1 MNQNDPN
8 ANIEGRVRTTRILWI
23 ALLLSIGNFFVFT
36 VLAKPEGNLTPNPT
50 LSLILLGVGIVTT
63 LTSFLV
69 RNILLTRAMNQ
80 QQPPLVQQAYVA
92 GWAVNEVAA
101 LLGVAD
107 RFVTGHPHYYI
118 LLIISALG
126 LLLQFPRREHV
137 LNAAFKSTG
146 F

>member
-1 MNQNDPN
+1 MNDPN
-8 ANIEGRVRTTRILWI
+8 ADIEARIRTTRILWI
-23 ALLLSIGNFFVFT
+23 ALLLSIGNFFVLT
-36 VLAKPEGNLTPNPT
+36 ILQKPSEDVSPNPT
-50 LSLILLGVGIVTT
+50 LSLILLGIGISTT
-63 LTSFLV
+63 LISFLI
-69 RNILLTRAMNQ
+69 RNILLTRAFNQ

-107 RFVTGHPHYYI
+107 HFATGHRHYYI
-118 LLIISALG
+118 LLVISALG

-137 LNAAFKSTG
+137 LNAAFKGSE